1 MNDDLCLVFLLSED
15 TEHDLEHAPEQLLR
29 FGMPPP
35 TISASREGVT
45 DQNPVLIGGQ
55 RDSSFEYPPQ

>member
-35 TISASREGVT
+35 HNQRQQRE
-45 DQNPVLIGGQ
+45 
-55 RDSSFEYPPQ
+55 RDRPEPGSYRRSEG